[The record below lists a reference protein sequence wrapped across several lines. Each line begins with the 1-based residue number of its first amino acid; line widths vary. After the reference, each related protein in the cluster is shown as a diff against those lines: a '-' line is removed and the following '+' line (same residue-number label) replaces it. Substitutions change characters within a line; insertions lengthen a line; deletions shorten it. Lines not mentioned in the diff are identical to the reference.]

1 MMATIN
7 KWTTLVMIEDST
19 SKTSLA
25 QEKMQAKAMIKIIM
39 EITIMISMITISTKM
54 AVKIITI
61 MISTLKTL
69 IPRYPKSFPKMTMR
83 I

>member
-7 KWTTLVMIEDST
+7 KWTMPVMMEDST

-25 QEKMQAKAMIKIIM
+25 QEKMQAKATIKIIM
-39 EITIMISMITISTKM
+39 EITIMISMITISTRM

-69 IPRYPKSFPKMTMR
+69 IPRYPKSFPKMIMR